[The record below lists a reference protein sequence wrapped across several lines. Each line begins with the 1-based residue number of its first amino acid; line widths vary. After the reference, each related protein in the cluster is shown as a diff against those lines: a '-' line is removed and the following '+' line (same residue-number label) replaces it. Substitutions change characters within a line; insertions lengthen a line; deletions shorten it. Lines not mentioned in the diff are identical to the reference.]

1 MKGDTPTSS
10 GTLKPLLTTEV
21 KGIRSCS
28 SRSMTLELLMEA
40 LLLSRVMVP
49 FLSPSS
55 KTGTV
60 RSHGLSQWEQ
70 GRLPWEGHVIELVPG
85 VCELQECCSWARSK
99 YVLPLRPLY
108 STLVLPLCSHFT
120 DLWYLLASRSF
131 EFLMTIDNE
140 QTRKV
145 MGHESPCGSCQ
156 CSEQRQMVWPHQSG
170 EWCEV
175 SGVKEMPPGICE
187 GTWRG
192 IYVVTGQECCV
203 IKEELT
209 LSDSYESS

>member
-1 MKGDTPTSS
+1 MQPRCILVVDRYPHKDAGLHWGVLPIGVSKFIRNESWSGIMKGDTPTSS

-60 RSHGLSQWEQ
+60 WSHGLSQWEQ
-70 GRLPWEGHVIELVPG
+70 GGLPWEGHVTELVPG

-99 YVLPLRPLY
+99 YVLPLRPLF
-108 STLVLPLCSHFT
+108 STLVLLLCSHFT
-120 DLWYLLASRSF
+120 DLWYLFASWS
-131 EFLMTIDNE
+131 
-140 QTRKV
+140 
-145 MGHESPCGSCQ
+145 
-156 CSEQRQMVWPHQSG
+156 
-170 EWCEV
+170 
-175 SGVKEMPPGICE
+175 
-187 GTWRG
+187 
-192 IYVVTGQECCV
+192 
-203 IKEELT
+203 
-209 LSDSYESS
+209 LSYDDH